1 MGKKEQGFVEKVFKI
16 SNLVS
21 IGVLA
26 FAIITANN
34 VLAMASAVDF
44 TGNVVSKQ
52 VYDDWKKKRGKKK

>member
-1 MGKKEQGFVEKVFKI
+1 MGKQEQGLVEKAFKI

-26 FAIITANN
+26 FAILTANN
-34 VLAMASAVDF
+34 ALAMASAFDF